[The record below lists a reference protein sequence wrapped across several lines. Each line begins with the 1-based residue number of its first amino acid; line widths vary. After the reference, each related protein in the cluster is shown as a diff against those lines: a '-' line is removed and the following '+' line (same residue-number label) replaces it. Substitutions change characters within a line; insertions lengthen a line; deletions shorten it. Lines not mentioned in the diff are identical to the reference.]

1 LASAAF
7 PNINF
12 SPEVA
17 NSIGKT
23 GGWSVLGSVDAYIK
37 AGVPAN
43 KLIVGL
49 PLYASSMTV
58 ASDTDGG
65 LLQTIT
71 APGFGVYEA

>member
-1 LASAAF
+1 

-17 NSIGKT
+17 HSIGKT
-23 GGWSVLGSVDAYIK
+23 CGWSVQGSVDAYIK
-37 AGVPAN
+37 AGVPAK

-49 PLYASSMTV
+49 PLYARSMTV
-58 ASDTDGG
+58 ASETDGG

-71 APGFGVYEA
+71 APGFGDYEAGV